1 MSIPSSSTYYNEIL
15 PSPNS
20 FLSTYIDPTLA
31 ISTYRVG
38 AYSFNIKAPNFR
50 QDIGYLGFIKASSNA
65 LVEGF
70 RLIDLAR

>member
-50 QDIGYLGFIKASSNA
+50 
-65 LVEGF
+65 
-70 RLIDLAR
+70 